1 MKYSKNQQLS
11 KKNTDQIT
19 SRPILVMKNICY
31 NNTKDPIV
39 LLKYINYIT
48 VKWRKIRN
56 AI

>member
-1 MKYSKNQQLS
+1 
-11 KKNTDQIT
+11 
-19 SRPILVMKNICY
+19 MKNICY
-31 NNTKDPIV
+31 NKTKDPIV